1 MGSQFPASM
10 FKRILCTLSRYFRIL
25 PPLRIFFLKTD
36 ASIFSRLMS
45 ATAVPRLL
53 SESTDNASGLAGPSS
68 SEG

>member
-1 MGSQFPASM
+1 
-10 FKRILCTLSRYFRIL
+10 LSRYFRIL

-53 SESTDNASGLAGPSS
+53 SESTDPASGLAGPSS